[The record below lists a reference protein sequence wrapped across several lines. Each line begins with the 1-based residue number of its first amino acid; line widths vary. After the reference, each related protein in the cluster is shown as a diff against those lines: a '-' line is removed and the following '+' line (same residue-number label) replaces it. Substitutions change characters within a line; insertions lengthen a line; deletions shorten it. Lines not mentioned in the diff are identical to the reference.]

1 MVPSI
6 ENCRFSTHLPSRK
19 TFRPGAI
26 LIYDRRLEGI
36 SPSLRH
42 FIRQFKNRY
51 GVKAGESL
59 KSLDHFPKHFS
70 KISKIIGG
78 VKKQEAQVIALGGG
92 SVGDF
97 AGFVA
102 SVYHR
107 GVDFQQI
114 PTTWLA
120 AIDSAHGGKTALNSG
135 EVKNQLGTFHFA
147 SKIYLVKTI
156 LKQQDQRLERQ
167 AFAEHIKHALLC
179 RRPWAQIENIGN
191 SLEKSDLWAQLR
203 ESIEVKYSI
212 LKKDPKETKGIRSH
226 LNLGHSMGHVFEVL
240 LNLSHGEAVALGL
253 IFALRFSQKKVGL
266 SEKTCEQW
274 CQLIVKTSVP
284 RFKALQLRSQKELK
298 LNQVKALL
306 FKDKKESSRD
316 GVGFVF
322 LQAKGRPKKVNLKVQ
337 SLLSEL
343 KRQGFIR

>member
-19 TFRPGAI
+19 TFRPEAV
-26 LIYDRRLEGI
+26 LIYDRRLERI
-36 SPSLRH
+36 SPSLRY

-51 GVKAGESL
+51 GVKAGEPL
-59 KSLDHFPKHFS
+59 KSLDNFPKHFS
-70 KISKIIGG
+70 RISKIIGG

-97 AGFVA
+97 AGFFA

-107 GVDFQQI
+107 GIDFQQI

-147 SKIYLVKTI
+147 SKVYLVKSI
-156 LKQQDQRLERQ
+156 LKQQGQRLERQ

-179 RRPWAQIENIGN
+179 RKPWAQIEKIGK
-191 SLEKSDLWAQLR
+191 SLEKSDLWTQLR
-203 ESIEVKYSI
+203 ESIAVKYSI

-226 LNLGHSMGHVFEVL
+226 LNLGHSMGHVFEIL
-240 LNLSHGEAVALGL
+240 LDLSHGEAVAMGL
-253 IFALRFSQKKVGL
+253 IFTLKFSQKKVGL
-266 SEKTCEQW
+266 SENTCEQW
-274 CQLIVKTSVP
+274 CQLIVNTSIP
-284 RFKALQLRSQKELK
+284 RYEALQLRSQKELK
-298 LNQVKALL
+298 LNRVKALL

-322 LQAKGRPKKVNLKVQ
+322 LQAKGRPKKLNVNLQ
-337 SLLSEL
+337 NLLSEL